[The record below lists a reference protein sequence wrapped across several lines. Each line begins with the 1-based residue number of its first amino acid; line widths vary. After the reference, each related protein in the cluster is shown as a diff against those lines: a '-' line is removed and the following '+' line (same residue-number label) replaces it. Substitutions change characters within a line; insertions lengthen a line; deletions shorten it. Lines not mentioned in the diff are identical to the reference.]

1 LPFEDLIMYVLIILL
16 VVMAAVSVISTIMAL
31 LNFMW
36 LVAGISAV
44 MSCALLYGVD
54 CLAEVIEG
62 A

>member
-1 LPFEDLIMYVLIILL
+1 MYVVMTLL
-16 VVMAAVSVISTIMAL
+16 VICAAVSVLSTIMAL
-31 LNFMW
+31 LNLMW

>member
-1 LPFEDLIMYVLIILL
+1 MYAVMTLL
-16 VVMAAVSVISTIMAL
+16 VICAAVSVILTMMAL

-36 LVAGISAV
+36 LYAGISAV
-44 MSCALLYGVD
+44 TSIALLYGVD

>member
-1 LPFEDLIMYVLIILL
+1 MFYVIASIM

-36 LVAGISAV
+36 LVAGISAI

>member
-1 LPFEDLIMYVLIILL
+1 MYVLIGLTVIC
-16 VVMAAVSVISTIMAL
+16 AAVSVILTMMAL

-36 LVAGISAV
+36 LYAGISAV
-44 MSCALLYGVD
+44 TSIALLYGAD

>member
-1 LPFEDLIMYVLIILL
+1 MYVLIILL